1 MTETQARQKIVGIMQ
16 GWVGRKEADG
26 THKVIIDIYNN
37 GAKPLPRSYR
47 VTYKD
52 AWCATTVSAAAIQAG
67 FTEIIPIEC
76 SCGKLI
82 ELAKIMRC
90 WQEDDAYVPMPGDF
104 VIYDWDD
111 GENYA
116 TTDNTGYPEHIGTVE
131 KTVGNI
137 ITVIEGNI
145 RDAVGRRTLKV
156 NGRYIRGYIVP
167 QYSKLATVEDTPNV
181 TGELK
186 VGDLVKFIGN
196 KHFTTSYVNGK
207 QKSCKP
213 GLARVT
219 AVSKKKP
226 HPYHLVAVAG
236 GGSNVHGWADAA
248 DIEGA
253 ATEPASP
260 ASKEIKVGD
269 IVTYSGTVHYTSS
282 YASGKARNC
291 RGGKAKVTQI
301 SKGKTHPYHLESA
314 EKGCTVHGWTDADKV
329 KK

>member
-1 MTETQARQKIVGIMQ
+1 MTETQLRQKIVGIMQ
-16 GWVGRKEADG
+16 GWVGKKEADG
-26 THKVIIDIYNN
+26 THRVIIDIYNN
-37 GAKPLPRSYR
+37 GAKPLPRNYR

-52 AWCATTVSAAAIQAG
+52 AWCATTVSAAAVQAG
-67 FTEIIPIEC
+67 FTEIIPLEC
-76 SCGKLI
+76 SCGNLI
-82 ELAKIMRC
+82 TLAKKMGC
-90 WQEDDAYVPMPGDF
+90 WQENDAHVPMPGDL
-104 VIYDWDD
+104 VLYDWDD
-111 GENYA
+111 GANYA
-116 TTDNTGYPEHIGTVE
+116 VTDNTGWPEHVGMVETVVGTSLR
-131 KTVGNI
+131 I
-137 ITVIEGNI
+137 IEGNI
-145 RDAVGRRTLKV
+145 SDSVGRRTLKV

-167 QYSKLATVEDTPNV
+167 KYSKLATAEDTPNV

-186 VGDLVKFIGN
+186 VGDLVMFTGN
-196 KHFTTSYVNGK
+196 KHYTTSYVNGK
-207 QKSCKP
+207 QKACKP

-236 GGSNVHGWADAA
+236 GGSNVHGWTDAA

-253 ATEPASP
+253 ATEPATP

-291 RGGKAKVTQI
+291 KGGKAKVTQI
-301 SKGKTHPYHLESA
+301 SKGKPHPYHLESA